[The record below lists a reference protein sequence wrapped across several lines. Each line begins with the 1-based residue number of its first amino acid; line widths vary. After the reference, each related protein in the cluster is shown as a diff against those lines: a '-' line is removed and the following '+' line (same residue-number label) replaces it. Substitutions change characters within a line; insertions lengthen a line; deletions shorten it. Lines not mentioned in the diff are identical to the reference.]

1 MFQQSVSN
9 GLLSVV
15 DVCNYTEIPDM
26 VHGDNLSFSVMH
38 RYDKYVFMQN
48 MILQKYEEKIKFTK
62 VQDDIS

>member
-1 MFQQSVSN
+1 
-9 GLLSVV
+9 
-15 DVCNYTEIPDM
+15 
-26 VHGDNLSFSVMH
+26 MH